1 MKQGTLPGSS
11 RGWEPEIGRESRP
24 AQVRASVVAEKR
36 CSKTPW
42 SQGTQ
47 EADASMEPNDERQKP
62 TSTSASANNAARP
75 AGDTALRWKWVERS
89 VWTDR
94 MLMALERGVKG
105 GRWYSLMDKV
115 WSESNLMSSWL
126 AVSANDGAAG
136 VDRQSIEAFRAH
148 RDEEL
153 QRLSQELRSDRYERQ
168 PARRVWIDK
177 PGSKEKRPLGI
188 PCVRDRVVE
197 GAVRQVL
204 EPIFERE
211 FAEHSY
217 GFRPGH
223 SAKQAVGRVEEL
235 LKVGYSW
242 IVDADL
248 KSYFDTI
255 PQEPLLRL
263 VGEQVSDRCL
273 LRLIHQSLGAGV
285 MEEMKGWEPTEQG
298 TPQGGVLSPLLANL
312 YLDPLDH
319 LMAQSGYQMTRYAD
333 DFVIQC
339 RSQAEAEAALAAV
352 REWTEQAGLRLHPE
366 KTRIVEATQRGG
378 FEFLGW
384 HFERGYQWPREK
396 SQAKLRERVRQLT
409 PRTSGQSLSQIVQ
422 QLNRSLRG
430 WRAYFDHGVRNVYED
445 LDQLVRRRL
454 RQLLLKRR
462 GKRGKPQGS
471 INYKWPNA
479 YFDQLGLR
487 RLARVRQ

>member
-1 MKQGTLPGSS
+1 
-11 RGWEPEIGRESRP
+11 
-24 AQVRASVVAEKR
+24 
-36 CSKTPW
+36 
-42 SQGTQ
+42 
-47 EADASMEPNDERQKP
+47 MEQNDESQKQ
-62 TSTSASANNAARP
+62 TSTSASANNAAKP
-75 AGDTALRWKWVERS
+75 AGDITLRWKWVERS

-115 WSESNLMSSWL
+115 WSETNLMSSWL
-126 AVSANDGAAG
+126 AVAANNGAAG

-153 QRLSQELRSDRYERQ
+153 QRLSQQLRSDRYERQ
-168 PARRVWIDK
+168 AARRVWIDK

-188 PCVRDRVVE
+188 PCVRDRVAE
-197 GAVRQVL
+197 GAVRQVI

-217 GFRPGH
+217 GFRPGR
-223 SAKQAVGRVEEL
+223 SAKQAVGRVEGL
-235 LKVGYSW
+235 LKAGYSW

-248 KSYFDTI
+248 KGYFDSI
-255 PQEPLLRL
+255 PQEPLVRL
-263 VGEQVSDRCL
+263 VEERVSDRRL
-273 LRLIHQSLGAGV
+273 LGLIQQSLRAGV

-298 TPQGGVLSPLLANL
+298 TPQGGVLSPILANI
-312 YLDPLDH
+312 YLNSLDH
-319 LMAQSGYQMTRYAD
+319 LMVQLGYLMTRYAD

-339 RSQAEAEAALAAV
+339 RSQAEAEAALAAI
-352 REWTEQAGLRLHPE
+352 REWTRQAGLTLHPE
-366 KTRIVEATQRGG
+366 KTRIVDATQRGG

-409 PRTSGQSLSQIVQ
+409 PRSSGKSLSQIVN

-430 WRAYFDHGVRNVYED
+430 WRGYFDHGVRNVYEEM
-445 LDQLVRRRL
+445 DQTVRRRL

-462 GKRGKPQGS
+462 GKRGKPQGRV
-471 INYKWPNA
+471 NYRWPNA
-479 YFDQLGLR
+479 YFDQLGLQ
-487 RLARVRQ
+487 RLAGVHQ